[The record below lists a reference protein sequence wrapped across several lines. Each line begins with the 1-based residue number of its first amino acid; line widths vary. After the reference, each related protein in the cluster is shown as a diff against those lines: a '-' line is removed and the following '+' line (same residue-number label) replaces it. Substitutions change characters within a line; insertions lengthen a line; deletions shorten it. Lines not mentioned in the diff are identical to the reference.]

1 MVQNIIIL
9 SPETCAA
16 EIIEFPH
23 DLTI

>member
-23 DLTI
+23 DLMI